1 MDFYL
6 RKGVR
11 LHNGKRLTV
20 HHVIHSLNR
29 FMKAENNPHAWMLQH
44 VESFRAV
51 DEFVVE
57 IQLHVNRRCFTY
69 AKRRTVFYSK
79 MKQETS

>member
-11 LHNGKRLTV
+11 LHNGKRLTA

-57 IQLHVNRRCFTY
+57 IQLHTVNRMCFTY
-69 AKRRTVFYSK
+69 AKRRTVFYRN
-79 MKQETS
+79 